1 MDSRE
6 YIELF
11 YSRSYEEDVNK
22 KILDDKNYV
31 VPRQQLYNYVKN
43 LISIPY
49 ADFIR
54 HIKEN
59 HKKPSPDDSGTTQFS
74 SFSSCEIE
82 MCNALLW
89 ANNPG
94 LQFLEIGQLF
104 PEKVSSKKTAAYRKF
119 GENQIKTATQLGLT
133 FEYYD
138 HWYLGCLGYIYPTL
152 NDEEKQ
158 SLLARTITRNDF
170 YSHLLINVIDH
181 NIVISDYLNHLSST
195 TQKRREGNVLMMI
208 QICINEC
215 IRSGIKVFRAVR
227 NADELNKPTASYR
240 YDEGSF
246 KTIGEGLIAADSN
259 VTEYGTRKTT
269 KGEKFY
275 YIVVDGCTAKARRDG
290 RKFIVLKGSEISTR
304 IPYYSLSKEKE
315 RLEYLRSN
323 ATKRDKKYITKRD
336 LEFPTPR
343 DAAFFCAGSLSKKVA
358 WEIRYENRALVS
370 SEPEPESDPEL
381 KTKGLQVEDNAIPEV
396 GLFFIKA
403 KGLVA
408 VGRFSGDKFIV
419 LKGSE
424 LNPTNAPSYS
434 ESLKREQLL
443 QLFASHSYNKYILSR
458 DVSFSSPSSA
468 AAFCLGRSANGWI
481 EWKDQHGHDL
491 NTYRKPDNGP
501 AESKDVN
508 EKPSHSNVVSISETN
523 SPQPLNESSP
533 SLGNKDQEVNKV
545 KNSRTVTYILEDD
558 DKTKER
564 KTERKPLNQIQ
575 PEKKHSD
582 IKSKSGVDRFIDEFI
597 RMRTATKNG
606 IKSPHKAVLLITI
619 LKLIGLRI
627 YTTNHIAFDDL
638 LIIEFGR
645 YWDKLVPKDSPFNK
659 NVCHPFIH
667 LSSDSFFHLN
677 LKNRITDINANWHI
691 DSIREVC
698 NYAFL
703 DEDLYALA
711 QVEESRMKLINF
723 LIGSFGLNNLSSSDS
738 SRMSRPVTAIN
749 ERRIEPIKRAPIK
762 TYGNDVRCTPE
773 SFARYL
779 SSVKNKRGKPF
790 SKSSISVYV
799 GATRGDYMR
808 EVLSRFSETDNLYAI
823 TDINT
828 LKKVLNYIEND
839 DFKSN
844 SKTPLFALR
853 LYIRYIE
860 ELPTSNTRESV
871 KYWIKS
877 NNVQDF
883 RLDDWMQ
890 NHDEVPWRRT
900 NIFEVGDIVFMY
912 TSLPVQRLTYVFRV
926 EKLDVT
932 PPAEMS
938 LYWGDKRK
946 ANMPIQHDLLKL
958 IQRIPGDRKLS
969 LLDLQLHGAYGRL
982 QGGRIISGKLLE
994 YILGEI
1000 AKSDSTS
1007 AITPAKT
1014 IPQVESQQSSHDK
1027 KETRQY
1033 WLFSWNEK
1041 KFLLHDFFRR
1051 YQYIDWNN
1059 KHNNHLCVDD
1069 IVFLYC
1075 SQPESTIRYVAEV
1088 TEINVPVSE
1097 SFDDSEFSLTP
1108 PMPVTYKYCTR
1119 LKLIKRVRS
1128 PKLDFH
1134 KLEQY
1139 GLNGSIQSPRKPNK
1153 QLLNYI
1159 LSVIG
1164 VID

>member
-1 MDSRE
+1 MDNRE

-31 VPRQQLYNYVKN
+31 VPRQQLYNYVKS

-49 ADFIR
+49 ADFIK

-59 HKKPSPDDSGTTQFS
+59 HKKPSPNDSGITQFS

-138 HWYLGCLGYIYPTL
+138 HWYLGCLGYLYPTL

-170 YSHLLINVIDH
+170 YSLLLINVIDH
-181 NIVISDYLNHLSST
+181 NIVISDYLNHLSNT

-246 KTIGEGLIAADSN
+246 KTTGDGLIAADSN
-259 VTEYGTRKTT
+259 VTEYGTSITT

-304 IPYYSLSKEKE
+304 IPYYSLSKEKA

-323 ATKRDKKYITKRD
+323 ATKRDRKYITKRD
-336 LEFPTPR
+336 LEFSTPR

-358 WEIRYENRALVS
+358 WEIRYENRASVS
-370 SEPEPESDPEL
+370 SEHEPDPEL
-381 KTKGLQVEDNAIPEV
+381 KTKGLQMEDNAIPEV
-396 GLFFIKA
+396 ELFFIKA

-468 AAFCLGRSANGWI
+468 AAFCLGRSANGWT

-491 NTYRKPDNGP
+491 NTYRKPDNSP
-501 AESKDVN
+501 AESNDVN
-508 EKPSHSNVVSISETN
+508 EKPSHSNVVSISEPK
-523 SPQPLNESSP
+523 SPQPLNENSASK
-533 SLGNKDQEVNKV
+533 GNEDQEVKKV

-558 DKTKER
+558 DKPKGGDKVST
-564 KTERKPLNQIQ
+564 PLNQIQ
-575 PEKKHSD
+575 PEKMHSD
-582 IKSKSGVDRFIDEFI
+582 IRPKSEADKFIDDFI
-597 RMRTATKNG
+597 RMRTATKKG

-645 YWDKLVPKDSPFNK
+645 YWDKLVPKYSPFNK

-667 LSSDSFFHLN
+667 LSSESFFHLN

-703 DEDLYALA
+703 DDDLFALA

-723 LIGSFGLNNLSSSDS
+723 LIDYFDLNKKSSSDS
-738 SRMSRPVTAIN
+738 SKLSRPVTTIN
-749 ERRIEPIKRAPIK
+749 QRRIEPIKRAPI
-762 TYGNDVRCTPE
+762 TTSGNSCNPE

-779 SSVKNKRGKPF
+779 SSVKNKHGKPF

-799 GATRGDYMR
+799 GATRGGYMR

-828 LKKVLNYIEND
+828 LKRVLNYIEND

-912 TSLPVQRLTYVFRV
+912 TSSPIRRLTYIFRV
-926 EKLDVT
+926 EALNVST
-932 PPAEMS
+932 PAEMS
-938 LYWGDKRK
+938 HYWGDKRK
-946 ANMPIQHDLLKL
+946 AAMYSQYDLLKL
-958 IQRIPGDRKLS
+958 IQRIPSDLKLG
-969 LLDLQLHGAYGRL
+969 LDDLRRHGVNGNL
-982 QGGRIISGKLLE
+982 QGGMSIGGHLLD
-994 YILGEI
+994 YILCEI
-1000 AKSDSTS
+1000 APDSINS
-1007 AITPAKT
+1007 PAK
-1014 IPQVESQQSSHDK
+1014 PQSGLIQQNMNSEDG
-1027 KETRQY
+1027 RQY

-1041 KFLLHDFFRR
+1041 DFLLHDYFRAN
-1051 YQYIDWNN
+1051 QYIDWNN
-1059 KHNNHLCVDD
+1059 KHNNRLNVGD
-1069 IVFLYC
+1069 IVFLY
-1075 SQPESTIRYVAEV
+1075 SSHPESAIRYVTRV
-1088 TEINVPVSE
+1088 TRINVPISE
-1097 SFDDSEFSLTP
+1097 SIDDHAYALTSY
-1108 PMPVTYKYCTR
+1108 MPRTYKYCTR
-1119 LKLIKRVRS
+1119 LKFIKRVRS

-1134 KLEQY
+1134 NLQLN
-1139 GLNGSIQSPRKPNK
+1139 GLNCSIRSPLKANK

-1159 LSVIG
+1159 LSVISD
-1164 VID
+1164 IE

>member
-1 MDSRE
+1 MDNRE

-59 HKKPSPDDSGTTQFS
+59 HKKPSPDDSGITQFS

-138 HWYLGCLGYIYPTL
+138 HWYLGCLGYLYPTL

-181 NIVISDYLNHLSST
+181 NIVISDYLNHLSNT

-227 NADELNKPTASYR
+227 NANELNKPTASYR

-246 KTIGEGLIAADSN
+246 ETTSEGLIAADIN
-259 VTEYGTRKTT
+259 VTEYGTSKTT

-370 SEPEPESDPEL
+370 SEPEPDPEL
-381 KTKGLQVEDNAIPEV
+381 KTKGLQMEDNAIPEV
-396 GLFFIKA
+396 ELFFIKA

-443 QLFASHSYNKYILSR
+443 QIFASHSYNKYILSR

-481 EWKDQHGHDL
+481 EWKDQHGNDL
-491 NTYRKPDNGP
+491 NTYRKSDNAP
-501 AESKDVN
+501 AESDDVN
-508 EKPSHSNVVSISETN
+508 EKPSHSNVVSIIETK
-523 SPQPLNESSP
+523 SPQPLNESSA

-558 DKTKER
+558 NKPKER

-582 IKSKSGVDRFIDEFI
+582 IKPKSGVDKFIDEFI
-597 RMRTATKNG
+597 RMRTATKKG

-659 NVCHPFIH
+659 NICHPFIH

-677 LKNRITDINANWHI
+677 LKKRITDVNANWHI

-703 DEDLYALA
+703 DDGLFALA

-723 LIGSFGLNNLSSSDS
+723 LIDYFGLNNMSSSNS
-738 SRMSRPVTAIN
+738 SKLSRPVSATN
-749 ERRIEPIKRAPIK
+749 ERRIEPIKRATIK
-762 TYGNDVRCTPE
+762 TYGNSCTPE

-779 SSVKNKRGKPF
+779 SGVKNIHGRPF
-790 SKSSISVYV
+790 SKSSIDVYV
-799 GATRGDYMR
+799 GATKGKYMR

-828 LKKVLNYIEND
+828 LKRILDYIEND

-860 ELPTSNTRESV
+860 DLPTSNTRKSV

-890 NHDEVPWRRT
+890 NHDEVAWRRT

-946 ANMPIQHDLLKL
+946 ASIPIQHDLLKL
-958 IQRIPGDRKLS
+958 IQRIPSDRKLS
-969 LLDLQLHGAYGRL
+969 LLDLQLHGAHGRL

-994 YILGEI
+994 YIFDEI
-1000 AKSDSTS
+1000 AKSDSSFT
-1007 AITPAKT
+1007 ITPAMT
-1014 IPQVESQQSSHDK
+1014 ILQAELQQSSDDK
-1027 KETRQY
+1027 KEPRQY
-1033 WLFSWNEK
+1033 WLFSWDEK
-1041 KFLLHDFFRR
+1041 GFLLHDYFRTH
-1051 YQYIDWNN
+1051 QYIDWNN
-1059 KHNNHLCVDD
+1059 KHNNRLNVGD
-1069 IVFLYC
+1069 IVFLY
-1075 SQPESTIRYVAEV
+1075 SSHPESTIRYVTRV
-1088 TEINVPVSE
+1088 TKINVPVSE
-1097 SFDDSEFSLTP
+1097 SIDDHDYSLTP
-1108 PMPVTYKYCTR
+1108 PMPRTYKYCTR
-1119 LKLIKRVRS
+1119 LKFIKRLRS

-1134 KLEQY
+1134 NLQLN
-1139 GLNGSIQSPRKPNK
+1139 GLNCSIRSPLKANK

>member
-1 MDSRE
+1 MDNKE

-31 VPRQQLYNYVKN
+31 VPREQLYNYVKS
-43 LISIPY
+43 LINIPY

-54 HIKEN
+54 HLKEN
-59 HKKPSPDDSGTTQFS
+59 HKKPSPDDSGVTQFS
-74 SFSSCEIE
+74 SFSSCEID

-138 HWYLGCLGYIYPTL
+138 HWYLGCLGYLYPSL

-181 NIVISDYLNHLSST
+181 NIVISDYLNHLSNS

-227 NADELNKPTASYR
+227 NADELNKPAASYH
-240 YDEGSF
+240 YNEGSF
-246 KTIGEGLIAADSN
+246 KTTGEGLIAADSN
-259 VTEYGTRKTT
+259 VTEYGTSKTT

-290 RKFIVLKGSEISTR
+290 RNFIVLKGSEISTR

-315 RLEYLRSN
+315 RLVYLRSN

-336 LEFPTPR
+336 LEFSTPR
-343 DAAFFCAGSLSKKVA
+343 DAAFFCAGSLSKKMA
-358 WEIRYENRALVS
+358 WEIRYENRASVC
-370 SEPEPESDPEL
+370 SEPEQDTEQ
-381 KTKGLQVEDNAIPEV
+381 KTKGLQMEDDVIPEV
-396 GLFFIKA
+396 ELFFIKA

-443 QLFASHSYNKYILSR
+443 QLFASHSYNKYILNR

-468 AAFCLGRSANGWI
+468 AAFCLGRSANGWV

-491 NTYRKPDNGP
+491 NTYRKPDNSP
-501 AESKDVN
+501 AESNDVN
-508 EKPSHSNVVSISETN
+508 EKPSHSNVVSISEAK
-523 SPQPLNESSP
+523 SPQPLNENSASKD
-533 SLGNKDQEVNKV
+533 NKDQDVKKV

-558 DKTKER
+558 DKPKER
-564 KTERKPLNQIQ
+564 NTVSTPLNQIQ

-582 IKSKSGVDRFIDEFI
+582 IKPKSGADKFIDEFI
-597 RMRTATKNG
+597 RMRTATKKG

-659 NVCHPFIH
+659 NICHPFIH

-703 DEDLYALA
+703 DDDLFALA

-723 LIGSFGLNNLSSSDS
+723 LIDYFGLNNSSSS
-738 SRMSRPVTAIN
+738 NTSKLSRPVSAIN
-749 ERRIEPIKRAPIK
+749 ERRIDPIKRAPIK

-773 SFARYL
+773 SFAQYL
-779 SSVKNKRGKPF
+779 SGVKNIHGRPF
-790 SKSSISVYV
+790 SKSSIGVYV
-799 GATRGDYMR
+799 GATKGEYMR

-828 LKKVLNYIEND
+828 LKRILDYIEND

-860 ELPTSNTRESV
+860 DLPTSNTRESV

-946 ANMPIQHDLLKL
+946 ASMPIQHDLLKL
-958 IQRIPGDRKLS
+958 IQRIPSDRKLS

-982 QGGRIISGKLLE
+982 QGGRIISGELLE

-1000 AKSDSTS
+1000 AKSDSTTT
-1007 AITPAKT
+1007 ITPAKT
-1014 IPQVESQQSSHDK
+1014 ISQAEQQQSSHVK
-1027 KETRQY
+1027 KEIRQY

-1059 KHNNHLCVDD
+1059 KHNNHLCIGD

-1097 SFDDSEFSLTP
+1097 SIDDSAYSLTP

-1134 KLEQY
+1134 KLERY
-1139 GLNGSIQSPRKPNK
+1139 GLNGSIQTPRKPNK

-1164 VID
+1164 DIE